1 MRNFYQAHV
10 REPMYRAV
18 TRMWLWLMANQDVAV
33 SFASAS
39 GSILTIVL
47 VYFLGSAMVSRAAGV
62 VLSFII
68 AIEYDLISW
77 SVDGWRDDLFMAA
90 ATLSAWAFLRCRRE
104 PSLINAAIVGVAT
117 ASACLTRVTA
127 LTFVVPTLIWLL
139 FDDPSHPPRQ
149 RVKAVAVAATVCAIL
164 VAPYLIN
171 CARETGDPFY
181 AINYHTTYY
190 RRGEGLPSE
199 KPMGVVGYVRAKLA
213 AKPVATFDTAVGGL
227 FVHPFTNKWRGIWVP
242 QVAVILSWLSIVGLV
257 RWIFL
262 RDGRLMLVVLFS
274 SLAPYALTWNVGAGG
289 EWRFTMH
296 AYPIYLLASMSG
308 LALIWQ
314 ALSTLR
320 RNRWRPAPI
329 PRPVLLGWVTGT
341 IVVAAVIAMYIV
353 LPWFVVREQ
362 ISSGAD
368 VSIETGNRD
377 GVFFSDGWSEPYADG
392 LTFRLST
399 ADRAIVRF
407 PLPTRR
413 TYQIVLRLD
422 PVSPEQQ
429 HRAVVLLN
437 RQLLATLLLTWNPER
452 VGTYLLVVPEDRVRV
467 GMNELTIVP
476 DTLVAAQS
484 AGPRYAAR
492 DVGDRLGVR
501 LWYVRVLAP
510 SPN

>member
-1 MRNFYQAHV
+1 MLRRFAPAVPLLLVLIATAFGTLLRAEVLVERYGSVDHPWWARVLTQNLAPLAEPLHPSAFRWHRVDQPYVGGDPIAYLQYGREMRNFYQAHV

-257 RWIFL
+257 
-262 RDGRLMLVVLFS
+262 
-274 SLAPYALTWNVGAGG
+274 
-289 EWRFTMH
+289 
-296 AYPIYLLASMSG
+296 
-308 LALIWQ
+308 
-314 ALSTLR
+314 
-320 RNRWRPAPI
+320 
-329 PRPVLLGWVTGT
+329 
-341 IVVAAVIAMYIV
+341 
-353 LPWFVVREQ
+353 
-362 ISSGAD
+362 
-368 VSIETGNRD
+368 
-377 GVFFSDGWSEPYADG
+377 
-392 LTFRLST
+392 
-399 ADRAIVRF
+399 
-407 PLPTRR
+407 
-413 TYQIVLRLD
+413 
-422 PVSPEQQ
+422 
-429 HRAVVLLN
+429 
-437 RQLLATLLLTWNPER
+437 
-452 VGTYLLVVPEDRVRV
+452 
-467 GMNELTIVP
+467 
-476 DTLVAAQS
+476 
-484 AGPRYAAR
+484 
-492 DVGDRLGVR
+492 
-501 LWYVRVLAP
+501 
-510 SPN
+510 